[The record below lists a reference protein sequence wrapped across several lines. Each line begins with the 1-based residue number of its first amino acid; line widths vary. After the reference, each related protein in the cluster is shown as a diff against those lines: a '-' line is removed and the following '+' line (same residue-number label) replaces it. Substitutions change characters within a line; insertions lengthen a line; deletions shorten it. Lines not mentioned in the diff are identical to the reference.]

1 MRGLLVALLALFG
14 LSCGHAHHHED
25 DVPRDLV
32 FVVNQGEAS
41 VTVLNPATGAIQR
54 TVDFTRFGFPAN
66 AQPHFVVADDEA
78 WYVSLIG
85 ANRVAKF
92 SHGDRLLGQVAVERA
107 GMLALASDGL
117 LYVSRSLT
125 AVQPPA
131 SIVAVDPARMTVV
144 REIALDA
151 PHPHALATAQHIYS
165 ASLSGNRVY
174 RISTEGVEGTPVDAP
189 SRGLSH
195 AATSMDGRWLAV
207 TADLTNEVL
216 LFQLDASG
224 RPALLATWQVGQRPW
239 HLHFAPD
246 GASVFIP
253 LFAENRVVQ
262 VRVSDGTVLRSFTAP
277 NLVEPYG
284 TLVLDAG
291 RTLVVSSSNRQQQG
305 FVLVFDVATGAVRH
319 RIAVGRYPTN
329 LGAYGAHH

>member
-1 MRGLLVALLALFG
+1 MSRILVALLALYG
-14 LSCGHAHHHED
+14 ISCGHAHHHHH

-32 FVVNQGEAS
+32 FVTNQGEAS
-41 VTVLNPATGAIQR
+41 VTVIDPRTGTVQR
-54 TVDFTRFGFPAN
+54 TVDLTRFGFPAN
-66 AQPHFVVADDEA
+66 AQPHFVVADDDA

-107 GMLALASDGL
+107 GMLALGADGL

-131 SIVAVDPARMTVV
+131 SIVAIDRARMSIV
-144 REIALDA
+144 REVALDA
-151 PHPHALATAQHIYS
+151 PHPHALATARHVYS
-165 ASLSGNRVY
+165 ASLSGNRVF
-174 RISTEGVEGTPVDAP
+174 RITPNGVDGITLPPPA
-189 SRGLSH
+189 RGLSH
-195 AATSMDGRWLAV
+195 AATSPDGRWLAV
-207 TADLTNEVL
+207 TADITHEVL
-216 LFQLDASG
+216 LFQLDEAGS
-224 RPALLATWQVGQRPW
+224 PTLSATWSVGQRPW

-253 LFAENRVVQ
+253 LFAEDRVVQ
-262 VRVSDGTVLRSFTAP
+262 VRVSDGAVLRSFTAP
-277 NLVEPYG
+277 DLAEPYG

-291 RTLVVSSSNRQQQG
+291 RTLVVASSGRQR
-305 FVLVFDVATGAVRH
+305 VLVFDVPTGSVRH
-319 RIAVGRYPTN
+319 SVSVGTYPTN

>member
-1 MRGLLVALLALFG
+1 MSRILVALLALFG
-14 LSCGHAHHHED
+14 MSCGHDHHHHD

-32 FVVNQGEAS
+32 FVTNQGEAS
-41 VTVLNPATGAIQR
+41 VTVIDPRTGIVQR
-54 TVDFTRFGFPAN
+54 TIDLTRFGFPAN

-131 SIVAVDPARMTVV
+131 SIVAIDRVRMSIV
-144 REIALDA
+144 REVALDA
-151 PHPHALATAQHIYS
+151 PHPHALSTARHVYS
-165 ASLSGNRVY
+165 ASLSGNRVF
-174 RISTEGVEGTPVDAP
+174 RITPNGVDGITLPPPA
-189 SRGLSH
+189 RGLSH
-195 AATSMDGRWLAV
+195 AATSADGRWLAV
-207 TADLTNEVL
+207 TADLTHEVL
-216 LFQLDASG
+216 LFQLDEAGVPTLS
-224 RPALLATWQVGQRPW
+224 ATWSVGQRPW

-253 LFAENRVVQ
+253 LFAEDRVVQ
-262 VRVSDGTVLRSFTAP
+262 VRVPDGEVLRSFSAP
-277 NLVEPYG
+277 DLDEPYG

-291 RTLVVSSSNRQQQG
+291 RTLVVASSGRQR
-305 FVLVFDVATGAVRH
+305 VLVFDVPTGSVRH
-319 RIAVGRYPTN
+319 TVPVGAYPTN